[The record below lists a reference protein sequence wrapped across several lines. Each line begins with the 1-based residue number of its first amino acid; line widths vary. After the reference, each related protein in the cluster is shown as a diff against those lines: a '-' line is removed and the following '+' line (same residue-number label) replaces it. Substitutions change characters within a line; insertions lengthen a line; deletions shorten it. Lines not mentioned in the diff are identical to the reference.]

1 MMNFK
6 NHGHILFLSIVAVF
20 LFGCSQ
26 QQRQE
31 TSADTK
37 PQMSSQDAPVQEV
50 AVTPAEEVKPAEQVK
65 QSGERQAASQG
76 NTEAAQKLV
85 FAQNNMKMAQKGIL
99 NYSQAVA
106 ICRGVIKDYPNT
118 DYEQQARNLLR
129 EVPEDLRTQ
138 YNLSDEELGL

>member
-6 NHGHILFLSIVAVF
+6 NHSHILFLSIVAVC

-31 TSADTK
+31 TSADAK
-37 PQMSSQDAPVQEV
+37 SQVSSQDAPVQE
-50 AVTPAEEVKPAEQVK
+50 AVVKPAEEVKPVEHVKDAGEQ
-65 QSGERQAASQG
+65 EAASQE

-85 FAQNNMKMAQKGIL
+85 FAQKYMTMAKKGIL
-99 NYSQAVA
+99 NYSQSVA

-118 DYEQQARNLLR
+118 DYAQQARELLR
-129 EVPEDLRTQ
+129 EVPEDLRSQ